1 MELNW
6 STFLLEIINF
16 LVLVWILKR
25 FLYKPVLDVIARRRA
40 GIEQSLADANAL
52 HEDAENLKQ
61 QYEER
66 LSHWERER
74 QSAREALARELET
87 ERTTKLAE
95 LQTTLE
101 QEREKTRVAEARHQA
116 DVQLKMEETALL
128 QGARFAARLLE
139 YGAGPET
146 EGRLVELVID
156 ELEQLPAD
164 RITTLRNGSGTTPA
178 AITIVSAFPLPDE
191 QRKRLMQALAML
203 AGPDI
208 PQHFEQNRELL
219 AGLHITIGAWILGMN
234 IRDELS
240 GFTALAHDE

>member
-25 FLYKPVLDVIARRRA
+25 FLYKPVLDIIARRRA
-40 GIEQSLADANAL
+40 GIEKSLADAKTL
-52 HEDAENLKQ
+52 HGDAENLKQ

-74 QSAREALARELET
+74 QTAREALARELET
-87 ERTTKLAE
+87 ERTAKLEE
-95 LQTTLE
+95 LQITLK

-116 DVQLKMEETALL
+116 DVQHKMEETALL

-139 YGAGPET
+139 YGVGPET
-146 EGRLVELVID
+146 EGRLVELAID
-156 ELEQLPAD
+156 ELKQLPAE
-164 RITTLRNGSGTTPA
+164 RITTLRNGYGTTPA

-191 QRKRLMQALAML
+191 QRERLKQALEMI

-208 PQHFEQNRELL
+208 PQCFEQNPDLL
-219 AGLHITIGAWILGMN
+219 AGIHITIGAWILGVN

-240 GFTALAHDE
+240 GFAALAHDE